1 MVIRLGAATMRSV
14 DRRYR
19 TIGIVRDVSVRA
31 GLANLLTMT
40 RSCLP
45 QSTAAA
51 TGFRSA
57 TAFAAVN
64 DSGYSI
70 AGMRKPEAKLD
81 FAAIRAAHRRIRPHI
96 HRTPVL
102 TSSRLNDASGA
113 CLFFKCENFQ
123 KGGAF
128 KARGATN
135 AVFSLD
141 DIAARRGV
149 ATHSSGNHGSA
160 VARAAKLRG
169 IPAHIVMP
177 SNSAKVKV
185 RAVESYGAQV
195 VFCEPTE
202 EAREATCAEVIK
214 KTGATLIHSFENE
227 DVIAGQGTAAVEL
240 LEDVPD
246 LDVVMCPVGGGGLLC
261 GTAIA
266 AKAMRPRIKVIAVEP
281 ANADDAAQSFR
292 AGRRIVTEKKFT
304 IADGLRTN
312 VGEPNFAIIQR
323 YVDEIVT
330 VSEEAIVSAMRTVWE
345 TMKIV
350 IEPSAA
356 VPYAA
361 IVENKIDIGGKRVGI
376 ILTGGNVDLDALPW
390 MAPR

>member
-1 MVIRLGAATMRSV
+1 
-14 DRRYR
+14 
-19 TIGIVRDVSVRA
+19 
-31 GLANLLTMT
+31 
-40 RSCLP
+40 
-45 QSTAAA
+45 
-51 TGFRSA
+51 
-57 TAFAAVN
+57 
-64 DSGYSI
+64 
-70 AGMRKPEAKLD
+70 MRKPEAKLD

-141 DIAARRGV
+141 DTAARHGV
-149 ATHSSGNHGSA
+149 ATHSSGNHGAA
-160 VARAAKLRG
+160 VARAAKLRN
-169 IPAHIVMP
+169 IPAHIIMP
-177 SNSAKVKV
+177 SNSAKVKI
-185 RAVESYGAQV
+185 RAVEGYGAHV
-195 VFCEPTE
+195 IFCESTE
-202 EAREATCAEVIK
+202 EARETTCAEVVK

-227 DVIAGQGTAAVEL
+227 NVIAGQGTAAVEL

-246 LDVVMCPVGGGGLLC
+246 LDVVMCPVGGGGLLS

-266 AKAMRPRIKVIAVEP
+266 AKAMRPKIKVIAVEP
-281 ANADDAAQSFR
+281 ANADDASQSFR
-292 AGRRIVTEKKFT
+292 AGRWLVTEKKFT

-312 VGEPNFAIIQR
+312 ISQPNFEIVQR
-323 YVDEIVT
+323 YVDDIVT
-330 VSEEAIVSAMRTVWE
+330 VSEEGIVSAMRTIWE

-356 VPYAA
+356 VPYAP
-361 IVENKIDIGGKRVGI
+361 IMENQRSQGYGSESKIDPPSHGYGVAGIVGKRVGI

-390 MAPR
+390 NFRAS